1 MPGLALRTQRR
12 RNGEEGDTVP
22 GKLAAWLFA
31 AWPSAARPVAA
42 QSVAAF
48 GNRHSR
54 RVALLKRVLPAI
66 GLALLLLIAAWP
78 RLAALWERLAFPPI
92 DLREARELRM
102 IDPRYSGADRLGR
115 PFVVTAAVGRQ
126 VPDRQDLVSLETPR
140 ADMKT
145 HGGVD
150 IVVTAATGIY
160 QSQAQLLDLF
170 GQVTLVH
177 QNGTRFATDTARV
190 DVANNT
196 AEGSDPV
203 AGDGPSGDIKAEG
216 FRLLD
221 KGDTIVFTGK
231 SDMHLHGA
239 KPGGGNGAPA
249 ALPAPIALTA
259 ARVEAAARPALAMA
273 TRPAAIRLARA
284 QTGPRHPADQALR
297 AKLAA
302 GKSAAATPAA
312 RKPASGKPTA
322 AKPGDRK
329 PVDRKPV
336 DRKPVDRK
344 TA

>member
-1 MPGLALRTQRR
+1 MPGLALRAQRR
-12 RNGEEGDTVP
+12 RPSEAGDTVP
-22 GKLAAWLFA
+22 GKLAEWLLA
-31 AWPSAARPVAA
+31 AWPMAARVVDARPAA
-42 QSVAAF
+42 ES

-92 DLREARELRM
+92 DLREAGELRM

-170 GQVTLVH
+170 GQVTLVR
-177 QNGTRFATDTARV
+177 QDGTRFATDTARV

-221 KGDTIVFTGK
+221 KGDTIIFTGK
-231 SDMHLHGA
+231 SDMHLRGA
-239 KPGGGNGAPA
+239 KPGAQNGAPA
-249 ALPAPIALTA
+249 MLPAPIAVSA
-259 ARVEAAARPALAMA
+259 ARVAAAARPAA
-273 TRPAAIRLARA
+273 TPQARA
-284 QTGPRHPADQALR
+284 HAGPRHPADRESR
-297 AKLAA
+297 AKPAA
-302 GKSAAATPAA
+302 GKPAAA
-312 RKPASGKPTA
+312 KPAS
-322 AKPGDRK
+322 AKPASAKPAPRK
-329 PVDRKPV
+329 PVDRN
-336 DRKPVDRK
+336 

>member
-1 MPGLALRTQRR
+1 MRLAMPGLALRAQRR
-12 RNGEEGDTVP
+12 RHSEEGDTALGNP
-22 GKLAAWLFA
+22 GAWIF
-31 AWPSAARPVAA
+31 AARPIAA
-42 QSVAAF
+42 P

-78 RLAALWERLAFPPI
+78 RLAALWERLAFPAI

-190 DVANNT
+190 NVANNT

-203 AGDGPSGDIKAEG
+203 VGDGPSGAIKAEG

-221 KGDTIVFTGK
+221 SGDTIIFTGK
-231 SDMHLHGA
+231 SDMRLNGA
-239 KPGGGNGAPA
+239 KSGAEKIAPA
-249 ALPAPIALTA
+249 ALPAPIAVTV
-259 ARVEAAARPALAMA
+259 ARVEAAAQPALAAA
-273 TRPAAIRLARA
+273 TRPDRA
-284 QTGPRHPADQALR
+284 HALPRHPADRALR
-297 AKLAA
+297 AKPAA
-302 GKSAAATPAA
+302 HKPAAHKPAA
-312 RKPASGKPTA
+312 RMPI
-322 AKPGDRK
+322 
-329 PVDRKPV
+329 
-336 DRKPVDRK
+336 DRK